1 MARGGGKG
9 PKGQQKVEKAG
20 VKREDGFLY
29 FIDKQGNVAKVKMAR
44 STGRRKARTAAK
56 RAPKRRTAARKT
68 AKRGAA
74 ARRAPKRRATA
85 GRTRARRARR

>member
-44 STGRRKARTAAK
+44 SSGRRTTRTAAR
-56 RAPKRRTAARKT
+56 RAPKRSTAKRA

-74 ARRAPKRRATA
+74 ARRAPKRRVTA
-85 GRTRARRARR
+85 RRTRARRARR

>member
-20 VKREDGFLY
+20 VKREEGFLY

-44 STGRRKARTAAK
+44 SSGRRSARTAAK